1 MHNRDAH
8 LDNALRPPGDVRG
21 AVIAVAFIAVM
32 TAVSIPIVTH
42 PLPPLSDY
50 INNLARAYVIATIGS
65 DPDFQRFYTIAW
77 QVISNMMIDLIVPVL
92 QRFMNIYVAG
102 QVFIIASFFL
112 ILSGTLALHRAL
124 FGRWS
129 STPLVAGLLLYN
141 GVLLVGVVNYI
152 FGIGLALWAFAAWVV
167 LRDRSWP
174 RSWPW
179 RFIVSTLF
187 ALLLF
192 VCHLFALG
200 VYGLA
205 LLAFES
211 WVLWE
216 KRNEP
221 LAPRLIDFIASGAP
235 FIPALALLLGSAT
248 WNLAPQIDWRL
259 DGKLHGLTLAISV
272 YNDVIA
278 FVMAGI
284 VTAAAVWAAWRG
296 HLRFHPAGWFLAGFG
311 GIVYL
316 AMPRSLFASHLADQ
330 RLPLALLCMLIA
342 CIDLDLHRARVRQMF
357 AALLVILL
365 VVRIA
370 EVQLVWDRLSG
381 DITAF
386 RQSVLP
392 IERGARILVTH
403 GDRAAFQTERVSDL
417 GLLHA
422 ASLATI
428 ERSALVSTTFA
439 VSGKQVM
446 QVRDEFRR
454 YVDTTDRIPP
464 SAGWLPLAAGPVDE
478 TDRFYW
484 SQWPRHYDYVYVLF
498 TRLGD
503 KNPDGERL
511 ALLQDGPGF
520 QLYRVIKRN

>member
-1 MHNRDAH
+1 MHNRNAH
-8 LDNALRPPGDVRG
+8 LDSALRRPGEVRG
-21 AVIAVAFIAVM
+21 AAIVLAFIVVM
-32 TAVSIPIVTH
+32 LAVSIPIVTH

-50 INNLARAYVIATIGS
+50 INNLARAHVIATIGF
-65 DPDFQRFYTIAW
+65 DPDFQRFYTIEW

-92 QRFMNIYVAG
+92 HRYMNIYVAG
-102 QVFIIASFFL
+102 QIFIIASFFL
-112 ILSGTLALHRAL
+112 ILSGALALNRAL
-124 FGRWS
+124 FRRWS
-129 STPLVAGLLLYN
+129 PVPLMAGLLLYN

-152 FGIGLALWAFAAWVV
+152 FGIGLALWAFAAWVA
-167 LRDRSWP
+167 LRDRF
-174 RSWPW
+174 WPW
-179 RFIVSTLF
+179 RLVVSTLF
-187 ALLLF
+187 AVVLF

-211 WVLWE
+211 WRLWA
-216 KRNEP
+216 KRGDP
-221 LAPRLIDFIASGAP
+221 LGPRLLDFIAGGVP
-235 FIPALALLLGSAT
+235 FLPALALLLGSST
-248 WNLAPQIDWRL
+248 WNLARQIDWRL
-259 DGKLHGLTLAISV
+259 DGKLDGLMLAIGV
-272 YNDVIA
+272 YNELTALV
-278 FVMAGI
+278 VAGI
-284 VTAAAVWAAWRG
+284 VVALAGWAAWRG
-296 HLRFHPAGWFLAGFG
+296 LLRFHPAGWFLAGFG

-342 CIDLDLHRARVRQMF
+342 CLDLDLHRARVRQMF

-370 EVQLVWDRLSG
+370 EVQIVWDRLAR

-428 ERSALVSTTFA
+428 ERSALVSTAFA

-454 YVDTTDRIPP
+454 QVDTADRIPP
-464 SAGWLPLAAGPVDE
+464 SAGWLPLSAGPVDE

-498 TRLGD
+498 TRAAD
-503 KNPDGERL
+503 KNPDSGRL

-520 QLYRVIKRN
+520 QLYRVIKRD

>member
-8 LDNALRPPGDVRG
+8 LDSAALPPGGVRG
-21 AVIAVAFIAVM
+21 AAIVLAFIAVM

-50 INNLARAYVIATIGS
+50 INNLARAHVIATIGS
-65 DPDFQRFYTIAW
+65 DADFQRFYTIEW

-92 QRFMNIYVAG
+92 HRYMNVYVAG
-102 QVFIIASFFL
+102 QIFLIASFFL

-129 STPLVAGLLLYN
+129 PAPLVAGLLLYN

-152 FGIGLALWAFAAWVV
+152 FGIGLALWAFAAWVA
-167 LRDRSWP
+167 LRDRFWP
-174 RSWPW
+174 L
-179 RFIVSTLF
+179 RFVVSALF
-187 ALLLF
+187 AVALF

-205 LLAFES
+205 LLAFEL

-216 KRNEP
+216 KRSEP
-221 LAPRLIDFIASGAP
+221 LAPRLIDFIAGGVP
-235 FIPALALLLGSAT
+235 FIPAFALLLGSPT
-248 WNLAPQIDWRL
+248 WSLAPEVDWRL

-272 YNDVIA
+272 YDDVLA
-278 FVMAGI
+278 FAMAGI
-284 VTAAAVWAAWRG
+284 VIAAAGWAARRG
-296 HLRFHPAGWFLAGFG
+296 LLRVHPAGWFLAGFG

-330 RLPLALLCMLIA
+330 RLPVALLCMLIA
-342 CIDLDLHRARVRQMF
+342 CVDLDLHRARVRQAF

-370 EVQLVWDRLSG
+370 EVQIVWDRLAR

-403 GDRAAFQTERVSDL
+403 GDRAAFQSERVSDL

-428 ERSALVSTTFA
+428 ERSALVSTAFA
-439 VSGKQVM
+439 VSGKQIM

-454 YVDTTDRIPP
+454 QVDTADRIPP
-464 SAGWLPLAAGPVDE
+464 SAGWLPKAAGPVDE

-484 SQWPRHYDYVYVLF
+484 SRWPRHYDYVYVLF
-498 TRLGD
+498 TSAGD
-503 KNPDGERL
+503 KNPDSGRL

-520 QLYRVIKRN
+520 QLYRVIKRD